1 MSRFAPTSPTQGV
14 QADDGGSE
22 ALYGP
27 ALAAGYRGRR
37 RGTKRRDSKSSVL
50 SRSASAPQTKRG
62 VASRV
67 LGLRRRR
74 DDYDPRFPRESLS
87 SESEGEETSQRLAHL
102 IRLNKDLARARAQ
115 ILDETPAVWASAVT
129 DVVRDDQYATTVVL
143 EPILPPVP
151 DPPPPSFFLA
161 GCCGAFSTGCADACD
176 QH

>member
-1 MSRFAPTSPTQGV
+1 MSRFAPASPTQGV

-50 SRSASAPQTKRG
+50 ARSSSAPQAKRG

-74 DDYDPRFPRESLS
+74 DEYDPRFPRESLS
-87 SESEGEETSQRLAHL
+87 SESEDEETSARLAHL

-129 DVVRDDQYATTVVL
+129 DVVDAVNTVVL
-143 EPILPPVP
+143 EPIVPPA
-151 DPPPPSFFLA
+151 PSYFFA
-161 GCCGAFSTGCADACD
+161 GCCGAFTTGCADACD
-176 QH
+176 ASY